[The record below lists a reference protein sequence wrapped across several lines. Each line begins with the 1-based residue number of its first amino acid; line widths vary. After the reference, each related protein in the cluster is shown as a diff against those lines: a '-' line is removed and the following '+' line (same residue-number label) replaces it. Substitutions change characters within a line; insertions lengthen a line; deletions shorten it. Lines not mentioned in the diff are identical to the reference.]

1 MTADRSLRIGVV
13 LEAFLDWPLDRVMPW
28 LREHAPDVT
37 DLEIGAGGYAP
48 RPHCDVPALLASD
61 QARVAWRDEIARHG
75 LRIDALNAW
84 GNPLHPDA
92 ELAREHDRALRDAI
106 RLAALLG
113 VTRVVALAG
122 CPAGAA
128 GDRVPHF
135 GAGGWLP
142 YLEGVYQRQWE
153 EQIASYWADMA
164 GFAAAQDPELRVCLE
179 LHPGTCVFNVETFGR
194 VAALGPSLA
203 ANLDPSH
210 FFWMGMDG
218 HKVAAALGDR
228 VGHVHG
234 KDTVFHEEQLALN
247 GLLDRRWPEPAA
259 EMPWT
264 FAVPGRGHGR
274 DWWAGLVRALG
285 SSQAQVISIEHEDPF
300 VPATTGVP
308 EAARLL
314 RAAIDDAATEAVRD
328 GDAATD
334 DAALEPA

>member
-13 LEAFLDWPLDRVMPW
+13 LEAFLDWPLDQVMPW
-28 LREHAPDVT
+28 LREHAPEVT

-48 RPHCDVPALLASD
+48 HPHCDVPALLASD
-61 QARVAWRDEIARHG
+61 RARAAWRDEIARHG

-153 EQIASYWADMA
+153 EQIAPYWAGLA
-164 GFAAAQDPELRVCLE
+164 EFAAAENPELRVCLE
-179 LHPGTCVFNVETFGR
+179 
-194 VAALGPSLA
+194 
-203 ANLDPSH
+203 
-210 FFWMGMDG
+210 
-218 HKVAAALGDR
+218 
-228 VGHVHG
+228 
-234 KDTVFHEEQLALN
+234 
-247 GLLDRRWPEPAA
+247 
-259 EMPWT
+259 
-264 FAVPGRGHGR
+264 
-274 DWWAGLVRALG
+274 
-285 SSQAQVISIEHEDPF
+285 
-300 VPATTGVP
+300 
-308 EAARLL
+308 
-314 RAAIDDAATEAVRD
+314 
-328 GDAATD
+328 
-334 DAALEPA
+334 